1 MVDPPSEQQPE
12 KRQDGINHDLANHLS
27 QVAFKLALTEEEHNV
42 SIIWLFHYNGVQ
54 WLSGRVLD

>member
-12 KRQDGINHDLANHLS
+12 KRQDGISHDLANHLS

-42 SIIWLFHYNGVQ
+42 NIRLEHDIM
-54 WLSGRVLD
+54 